1 MTMSSGLRDILLVAV
16 GGALGSVARYG
27 VGRLMGAQLSGTI
40 PWQTFVVNAS
50 GAFLIGLA
58 LVAAARLGWPGWWR
72 PFLAVGILGG
82 YTTFS
87 AFALETVELALRGSY
102 VTAGGYAVG
111 SLVVGLA
118 AAAAGIFLGRA
129 VL

>member
-1 MTMSSGLRDILLVAV
+1 MSTAMRDVLLVAA
-16 GGALGSVARYG
+16 GGAAGSALRYG
-27 VGRLMGAQLSGTI
+27 IGRAMGPTADAAF
-40 PWQTFVVNAS
+40 PWHTFLINAT
-50 GAFLIGLA
+50 GAFLIGLL

-72 PFLAVGILGG
+72 PLLAVGVLGG

-87 AFALETVELALRGSY
+87 TFALETVELLLHGSY
-102 VTAGGYAVG
+102 VTAGVYSLG
-111 SLVVGLA
+111 SLATGVA

>member
-1 MTMSSGLRDILLVAV
+1 MDIATRDLLLVAA
-16 GGALGSVARYG
+16 GGALGSAARYG
-27 VGRLMGAQLSGTI
+27 VGRLVGPQLTGVV
-40 PWQTFVVNAS
+40 PWQTFIVNATGS
-50 GAFLIGLA
+50 FLIGLA

-87 AFALETVELALRGSY
+87 TFALETVEFALRGAY
-102 VTAGGYAVG
+102 VAAGGYALG
-111 SLVVGLA
+111 SLAVGLA
-118 AAAAGIFLGRA
+118 AAAAGILLGRA

>member
-1 MTMSSGLRDILLVAV
+1 MSAGVRDLLLVAA
-16 GGALGSVARYG
+16 GGALGSAARYG
-27 VGRLMGAQLSGTI
+27 VGRLVSPQLTATV
-40 PWQTFVVNAS
+40 PWHTFLVNAT
-50 GAFLIGLA
+50 GAFLIGLL

-87 AFALETVELALRGSY
+87 TFALETVELALRGSY
-102 VTAGGYAVG
+102 ATAAAYSIG

-118 AAAAGIFLGRA
+118 AAAAGILLGR
-129 VL
+129 VVF

>member
-1 MTMSSGLRDILLVAV
+1 MSPTLRDILLVAS
-16 GGALGSVARYG
+16 GGAIGSVARYG
-27 VGRLMGAQLSGTI
+27 VGRVMGPQVTSQV
-40 PWQTFVVNAS
+40 PWQTFFVNAT
-50 GAFLIGLA
+50 GAFIIGLL

-87 AFALETVELALRGSY
+87 TFALETVELALRGSY
-102 VTAGGYAVG
+102 LTAGGYALG
-111 SLVVGLA
+111 SLAVGLL

>member
-1 MTMSSGLRDILLVAV
+1 MSTTLRDVLLVAA
-16 GGALGSVARYG
+16 GGALGSAARYG
-27 VGRLMGAQLSGTI
+27 VGRMMGPQLTGAV
-40 PWQTFVVNAS
+40 PWQTFIVNAT
-50 GAFLIGLA
+50 GAFLIGLL

-87 AFALETVELALRGSY
+87 TFALETVELALRGAY
-102 VTAGGYAVG
+102 VTAGGYALG
-111 SLVVGLA
+111 SLAVGLL

>member
-1 MTMSSGLRDILLVAV
+1 MRDVLLVAA

-27 VGRLMGAQLSGTI
+27 VGRLMGPQPGGGI
-40 PWQTFVVNAS
+40 PWQTFLVNAT
-50 GAFLIGLA
+50 GAFLIGLL

-72 PFLAVGILGG
+72 PLLAVGILGG

-87 AFALETVELALRGSY
+87 TFALETVELAMGGAY
-102 VTAGGYAVG
+102 VTAGGYALG

-118 AAAAGIFLGRA
+118 AAAAGIAVGRIA
-129 VL
+129 F

>member
-1 MTMSSGLRDILLVAV
+1 MRDLLLVAA
-16 GGALGSVARYG
+16 GGAIGSAARYG
-27 VGRLMGAQLSGTI
+27 VGRWMGLQGSAV
-40 PWQTFVVNAS
+40 PWPTLLVNAT
-50 GAFLIGLA
+50 GAFAIGLL

-87 AFALETVELALRGSY
+87 TFSLETVELVLRGSY
-102 VTAGGYAVG
+102 GTAAGYAIG
-111 SLVVGLA
+111 TLVVGMIA
-118 AAAAGIFLGRA
+118 CGGGIALGRS

>member
-1 MTMSSGLRDILLVAV
+1 MGTGMRDLLLVAA
-16 GGALGSVARYG
+16 GGALGSAARYG
-27 VGRLMGAQLSGTI
+27 VGRWIGLQPGAV
-40 PWQTFVVNAS
+40 PWPTLLVNAT
-50 GAFLIGLA
+50 GAFAIGIL

-87 AFALETVELALRGSY
+87 TFSLETVELVLRGSY
-102 VTAGGYAVG
+102 GTAAGYAVG
-111 SLVVGLA
+111 TLLVGILA
-118 AAAAGIFLGRA
+118 CGGGILLGRS

>member
-1 MTMSSGLRDILLVAV
+1 MDPATRDLLLVAA
-16 GGALGSVARYG
+16 GGALGSAARYG
-27 VGRLMGAQLSGTI
+27 VGRLIGPQLTGAI
-40 PWQTFVVNAS
+40 PWQTFVVNATGS
-50 GAFLIGLA
+50 FLIGLL

-87 AFALETVELALRGSY
+87 TFALETVELALRGAY
-102 VTAGGYAVG
+102 VTAGGYALG
-111 SLVVGLA
+111 SLAVGLA
-118 AAAAGIFLGRA
+118 AAVAGVLLGRA

>member
-1 MTMSSGLRDILLVAV
+1 MSIGVRDLLLVAA
-16 GGALGSVARYG
+16 GGAIGSVARYG
-27 VGRLMGAQLSGTI
+27 VGRLMGPQLTGAV
-40 PWQTFVVNAS
+40 PWQTFFVNAT
-50 GAFLIGLA
+50 GAFLIGLL

-87 AFALETVELALRGSY
+87 TFALETVELALRGAY
-102 VTAGGYAVG
+102 ATAGAYAAG
-111 SLVVGLA
+111 SLVVGLL